1 MKKIHSILLAVLLIA
16 SGLSCKKDFLDEEPL
31 DFLSSANAF
40 KTSADFEAST
50 NNLYR
55 LLRDVLFTRDE
66 TIPFDYIYRTDAG
79 LFVPSAVPPNLTS
92 ELAPHSDLPRI
103 HWQSWYKII
112 SESNTI
118 ISRIPASQLSA
129 GDKELFEARARFFR
143 AYAYSRLAYLYGG
156 VPLVLEEVVEPKTD
170 YVRATRKEVY
180 AQCIADLVF
189 AAGKLQA
196 INNVKDG
203 EVSNLAAQHLLAELY
218 IADGQFDQAVTA
230 ASSVI
235 GDPNMTLMT
244 NRFGKKKDVN
254 PGDVYWDL
262 FRRGNQNRGA
272 GNKETI
278 LVIQIENDTKGGAG
292 STTQTG
298 WPFNSV
304 YNLERVHSPLIRDV
318 QLPDISGTKPMAQWP
333 ASDYTS
339 GGRGVGFLAPSHY
352 FVHSAFQ
359 AQGDA
364 AASVPDSVADIRNAN
379 HNFVRKFKVTR
390 PGNSLYPVG
399 TEIDFHNIPAGT
411 KGFGG
416 KPLLSGDVANR
427 AMYPYQTKC
436 TEPGDHPANLYAGST
451 SYPPLLKSTAAPTFR
466 DEYLFRLAET
476 YLLRAE
482 AYLGQGNTALA
493 AADINVVRTRANASS
508 VAAGSVNIDF
518 ILDERMREFGIEE
531 KRMFT
536 LMRLGKWYDRIVKC
550 NPFYAQSA
558 DPKYNLWPI
567 PYSEIE
573 RNNGAKLEQNP
584 GYN

>member
-1 MKKIHSILLAVLLIA
+1 MKKILSLLLTLFLLA
-16 SGLSCKKDFLDEEPL
+16 GGPSCKKDFLNEEPL

-40 KTSADFEAST
+40 RTSADFDAST

-55 LLRDVLFTRDE
+55 LLRDILYTRDE
-66 TIPFDYIYRTDAG
+66 TTPFDYIYRTDAG
-79 LFVPSAVPPNLTS
+79 LFVPSAIPPNLVS
-92 ELAPHSDLPRI
+92 DLAPLSDLPRR
-103 HWQSWYKII
+103 HWQTWYKIV

-118 ISRIPASQLSA
+118 ISRIPLSQLSA
-129 GDKELFEARARFFR
+129 GDMELFEARARFFR

-156 VPLVLEEVVEPKTD
+156 VPLVLEEVVTPKTD
-170 YVRATRKEVY
+170 YVRASRKEVY

-189 AAGKLQA
+189 AAGKLPA
-196 INNVKDG
+196 INKVKDG
-203 EVSNLAAQHLLAELY
+203 QVSNVAAQHLLAELY
-218 IADGQFDQAVTA
+218 IADGQFDKAVTA
-230 ASSVI
+230 ASAVI
-235 GDPNMTLMT
+235 SDPNMALMT
-244 NRFGKKKDVN
+244 NRFGRKKDVT

-262 FRRGNQNRGA
+262 FRRGNQNRGS
-272 GNKETI
+272 GNKEAI
-278 LVIQIENDTKGGAG
+278 LVIQIESDTKGGDG
-292 STTQTG
+292 STTLTA
-298 WPFNSV
+298 WPFDAV

-318 QLPDISGTKPMAQWP
+318 QLPDVSGTKPMAEWP

-352 FVHSAFQ
+352 FVHKAYQ
-359 AQGDA
+359 VQGNPA
-364 AASVPDSVADIRNAN
+364 AAVPDSVADIRNAN

-390 PGNSLYPVG
+390 AGNSLYPVG

-416 KPLLSGDVANR
+416 TPLKSGDVANR

-451 SYPPLLKSTAAPTFR
+451 TYPQLLKATAAPTYR

-482 AYLGQGNTALA
+482 AYLGQANA
-493 AADINVVRTRANASS
+493 AAAATDINVVRARAKASP

-518 ILDERMREFGIEE
+518 ILDERMREFGVEE
-531 KRMFT
+531 KRLFT
-536 LMRLGKWYDRIVKC
+536 LMRLGKWYDRVKMC
-550 NPFYAQSA
+550 NPFYAPVA
-558 DPKYNLWPI
+558 EPKYNLWPI

-573 RNNGAKLEQNP
+573 RNNGATLEQNQ
-584 GYN
+584 GY